1 MITKVR
7 ASAPRGIA
15 QITLMKRRVSREI
28 DNYDLLIEG
37 IMNRA
42 RIDLLGNNLKWKIDA
57 MDFYRSPWFFL
68 LSDGLVDGNDAIERI
83 LGGK

>member
-1 MITKVR
+1 MITRVR

-15 QITLMKRRVSREI
+15 QITLMKRRDSRKI

-37 IMNRA
+37 ICSRA
-42 RIDLLGNNLKWKIDA
+42 RNDLLGKNMRQKIDA
-57 MDFYRSPWFFL
+57 MDFFRSEWFYL
-68 LSDGLVDGNDAIERI
+68 LSNGMNGNDVIERL

>member
-1 MITKVR
+1 MMTKVR

-15 QITLMKRRVSREI
+15 QITLMKRRASRKI

-37 IMNRA
+37 ICHRA
-42 RIDLLGNNLKWKIDA
+42 SSDLLGNNLKQKIDA
-57 MDFYRSPWFFL
+57 MDFFRSEWFYL
-68 LSDGLVDGNDAIERI
+68 LSNGLNGNDVIERL